1 MSAAFVEKSLDGSDL
16 DLDAGIAGEHRID
29 GFLHLR
35 CEAGLSPE
43 FVGTGPQRLPC
54 RKVDRIGAGLALLPL
69 DTPAGF
75 HERVRAQPL
84 RFRPQRV
91 HGLSASSTRP
101 GRPVTARSN

>member
-1 MSAAFVEKSLDGSDL
+1 MAIQEF
-16 DLDAGIAGEHRID
+16 RR
-29 GFLHLR
+29 HLR

-91 HGLSASSTRP
+91 HGLAHP
-101 GRPVTARSN
+101 PPAQAGL